1 MDKFAAAIE
10 AYSQFITPFQ
20 SLMLATSTEDGT
32 PNASYAP
39 FVVDAD
45 RNFYIYISGLAAHTQ
60 NLAANGR
67 ASILLIE
74 DEAETK
80 QLFARRR
87 LSYDCHGVLVPRDAS
102 HWGTIVDQFAARFG
116 PIVEMMRELDD
127 FRIVQLRPFQGR
139 FVLGF
144 GAAYQ
149 VDPQDLTKLVQL
161 TS

>member
-10 AYSQFITPFQ
+10 AYAHFIDSFQ
-20 SLMLATSTEDGT
+20 SLMLATVGEDGA

-39 FVVDAD
+39 FVVDGD
-45 RNFYIYISGLAAHTQ
+45 RNFYIFISGLASHTQ
-60 NLAANGR
+60 NLAATGR

-74 DEAETK
+74 DEAQAK
-80 QLFARRR
+80 QMFARRR
-87 LSYDCHGVLVPRDAS
+87 LSYDCRVRLIERDAVN
-102 HWGTIVDQFAARFG
+102 WGAIVDQFAERFG
-116 PIVEMMRELDD
+116 PIVEMMRDLDD
-127 FRIVQLRPFQGR
+127 FRIVQLQPVEGR

-149 VDPQDLTKLVQL
+149 VDPQDLTQLVHL